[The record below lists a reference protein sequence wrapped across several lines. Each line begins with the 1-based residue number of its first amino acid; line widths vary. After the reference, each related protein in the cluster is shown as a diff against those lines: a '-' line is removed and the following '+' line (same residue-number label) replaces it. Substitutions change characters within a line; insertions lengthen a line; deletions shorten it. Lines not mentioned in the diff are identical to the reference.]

1 MIDDLQDLNRL
12 IAIHSLGTLNDSQ
25 STYLGHAAICV
36 GRLVQSAQSLKAI
49 LSALRSKPHGGIPVV
64 ELNRRYLQFARLAA
78 KEAAAKHSE
87 ALLALG
93 IAWDD
98 GEFFAALSDQDIEA
112 LAFGLGTP
120 IVRLMKRQLQRAA
133 ALHEKAGMQHASA
146 FVSVRPA
153 LKRG

>member
-1 MIDDLQDLNRL
+1 MIADLQDLNRL
-12 IAIHSLGTLNDSQ
+12 IVIHSLGSLNDSQ
-25 STYLGHAAICV
+25 STYLDHAAICV
-36 GRLVQSAQSLKAI
+36 GRLVFTAQSLKVI
-49 LSALRSKPHGGIPVV
+49 LSELRTKHRGGVPLV

-78 KEAAAKHSE
+78 KEAAAKRSE
-87 ALLALG
+87 PLLALG

-98 GEFFAALSDQDIEA
+98 GEFFAAMSDQDIEA

-133 ALHEKAGMQHASA
+133 SLHEKAGMQHASA